1 MAKKLSRFSPKALL
15 LIFIGMTALIYGVI
29 SLIVLSQESQATI
42 KQLQKGNGR
51 FELES
56 AKIFMEKYLEVA
68 EDRIVL
74 ASQYRG
80 VIDAVVDNDVEGL
93 AFQLERFKGQ
103 HQTMQFAARDVN
115 GDLLFED
122 TFRHPASEQE
132 VAIFNALSESRL
144 NERIVYLLHDD
155 TNHIC
160 LKLFMPLVNNG
171 DFVGVLYGETAVDY
185 DDFFG
190 SFVTGRE
197 RWYELSQ
204 TVPPLP
210 ELAHLTETQ
219 AQDHLSHSHE
229 HVPTASEIDRWI
241 INKEP
246 LSRGNLLLT
255 QGVSKS
261 FLDEQLTNLQSSL
274 LKGLIGVLIVS
285 SIIVTF
291 IGKRLFVNP
300 HRELEKSKQELEESN
315 LQLKEKEKESEL
327 LATVVKA
334 ARDAVVITD
343 HHGKVEWVNKA
354 FESMTGY
361 QLDGIKGLAPGAFLQ
376 GADTSPETIADIGNA
391 IRQGEQVRTEIL
403 NYTRNKQPYWIDIDI
418 IPLRNE
424 QGVVERFIAIERDIT
439 EVKRLESDLET
450 EALKARHANEAK
462 SAFLATMSHEIR
474 TPLNG
479 LLGMLQILIDDIRDP
494 EQRKV
499 LRLAL
504 NSGEHLISILNDI
517 LDLAKVESDALALD
531 IHPFKMADIITPV
544 EVTYQSLCSEKGILF
559 SVDNQCSDECQYS
572 GDSVR
577 IRQVLLN
584 LVGNA
589 LKFTKAGHI
598 NVSIKALEPPFVEFC
613 VEDSG
618 IGIPQDRMDSI
629 FNEFEQAEVSTTR
642 QYGGTGLGLAI
653 CQKLVTLMNGQISVE
668 SELGKG
674 SQFRFVISLPSAS
687 GEAIEEKTEDV
698 KVEDLSSVHALITDD
713 NRMNQIIA
721 KVFLDKLGA
730 KSHTCSSGQEALNL
744 LNEQSFNLIIIDN
757 HMPEMSGI
765 EVVKRIREQ
774 GLDDVVIFGWTAD
787 VMQQSTQSF
796 IDAGADEVL
805 AKPLI
810 KKDLMDALSRHLPNA
825 SKE

>member
-185 DDFFG
+185 NDFFG

-210 ELAHLTETQ
+210 ELTETQ

-274 LKGLIGVLIVS
+274 LKGLIGVMIVS
-285 SIIVTF
+285 SIIVTVL
-291 IGKRLFVNP
+291 GKRLFVNP
-300 HRELEKSKQELEESN
+300 HRELEKSKRELEDSN

-334 ARDAVVITD
+334 ARDAIVITD

-376 GADTSPETIADIGNA
+376 GADTSPETISDIGSA

-403 NYTRNKQPYWIDIDI
+403 NYTINKQPYWIDIDI

-544 EVTYQSLCSEKGILF
+544 EVTYQSLCSEKGIVF

-589 LKFTKAGHI
+589 LKFTNAGHI
-598 NVSIKALEPPFVEFC
+598 NVTIKALESPFVEFC

-687 GEAIEEKTEDV
+687 GDAIEEKTEDA

-774 GLDDVVIFGWTAD
+774 GMDDVVIFGWTAD